1 MRNTVIG
8 FYDKFGYDVNLI
20 DNNGQ
25 IIETLYSASQVVADG
40 LPESTIIN
48 YCIQTAREIAQ
59 GQGLIYSGSQ
69 DREI

>member
-25 IIETLYSASQVVADG
+25 IIETVN
-40 LPESTIIN
+40 LPDNELPMACQNPQS
-48 YCIQTAREIAQ
+48 
-59 GQGLIYSGSQ
+59 
-69 DREI
+69 